1 MRDITVIIPVLN
13 KQLNSDELANA
24 VESVK
29 KCQEFYTEGKL
40 KVLIVVES
48 VENGLDYTAF
58 NGITYKYVVNDT
70 GNYDYCSQIN
80 FGVKHVDTE
89 YFSILEYDDYY
100 TKKWF
105 KMFNDYYVTNED
117 VSVFLPINIIHN
129 AKTDER
135 EFVNDIIWSSGFANE
150 LGIIDFDSLQQSG
163 SFNLTGGIFKTSD
176 WLGYKPSIKVA
187 FNYEYLLRATKPI
200 EDDKHE
206 QKSRQKIMV
215 VPKEGYHHEIFKDG
229 SLSSYYFDNI
239 NDNDNMKWFEL
250 AKREYAFDEDRNKG
264 IINIEE
270 EKMK

>member
-1 MRDITVIIPVLN
+1 MRDITVIIPLLEN
-13 KQLNSDELANA
+13 QLDSDELKNA
-24 VESVK
+24 VKSVDQ
-29 KCQEFYTEGKL
+29 CQEYYDGEL
-40 KVLIVVES
+40 KIL
-48 VENGLDYTAF
+48 
-58 NGITYKYVVNDT
+58 YVVPKQKETKYYTMFPTSRPISQQYIENDT
-70 GNYDYCSQIN
+70 GCYDYCSQIN

-163 SFNLTGGIFKTSD
+163 SFNLTGGVFKTSD

-187 FNYEYLLRATKPI
+187 FNYEYLLRATKPD
-200 EDDKHE
+200 ENDNP
-206 QKSRQKIMV
+206 RQKIMV

-239 NDNDNMKWFEL
+239 NDDDNMKWFEL

>member
-1 MRDITVIIPVLN
+1 MRDITVIIPLLEN
-13 KQLNSDELANA
+13 QLDSDGLKNA
-24 VESVK
+24 VKSVDQ
-29 KCQEFYTEGKL
+29 CQEYYDGEL
-40 KVLIVVES
+40 KIL
-48 VENGLDYTAF
+48 
-58 NGITYKYVVNDT
+58 YVVPMPKEERHCNYTVFPTNRPISQKYIENDT
-70 GNYDYCSQIN
+70 GCYDYCSQIN

-150 LGIIDFDSLQQSG
+150 LGMIDFDSLQQSG
-163 SFNLTGGIFKTSD
+163 SFNLTGGVFKTSD

-187 FNYEYLLRATKPI
+187 FNYEYLLRATKPD
-200 EDDKHE
+200 ENDNP
-206 QKSRQKIMV
+206 RQKIMV

-229 SLSSYYFDNI
+229 SLSSYYLDNI
-239 NDNDNMKWFEL
+239 NDDDNMKWFEL

>member
-1 MRDITVIIPVLN
+1 MKDITVIIPLLEN
-13 KQLNSDELANA
+13 QLDSDELKNA
-24 VESVK
+24 VKSVDQ
-29 KCQEFYTEGKL
+29 CQEYYDGEL
-40 KVLIVVES
+40 KIL
-48 VENGLDYTAF
+48 
-58 NGITYKYVVNDT
+58 YVVPKYYTMFPTNRPISQQYIENDT
-70 GNYDYCSQIN
+70 GCYDYCSQIN

-129 AKTDER
+129 AKTNER

-150 LGIIDFDSLQQSG
+150 LGMIDFDSLQQSG

-176 WLGYKPSIKVA
+176 WLGYKSSIKVA
-187 FNYEYLLRATKPI
+187 FNYEYLLRATNKG
-200 EDDKHE
+200 
-206 QKSRQKIMV
+206 QKIFV

-229 SLSSYYFDNI
+229 SLSSYYLDNI
-239 NDNDNMKWFEL
+239 TNDDNMKWFEL

-270 EKMK
+270 EKME

>member
-29 KCQEFYTEGKL
+29 KCQEFYNEGTL
-40 KVLIVVES
+40 KVLIVVEKA
-48 VENGLDYTAF
+48 ENCLDYPVF
-58 NGITYKYVVNDT
+58 NYLPYKYVENDT
-70 GNYDYCSQIN
+70 GHCDYCSQIN

-129 AKTDER
+129 AKSDER

-215 VPKEGYHHEIFKDG
+215 IPKEGYHHEIFKDG

-250 AKREYAFDEDRNKG
+250 AKREYAFDEDRNKD

>member
-1 MRDITVIIPVLN
+1 MRDITVIIPVLSS
-13 KQLNSDELANA
+13 QLSSIELSTA
-24 VESVK
+24 VMSVAE
-29 KCQEFYTEGKL
+29 CQKYYTDGKL
-40 KVLIVVES
+40 KVMIVRPVDNTVEDTS
-48 VENGLDYTAF
+48 FSANFGEVS
-58 NGITYKYVVNDT
+58 YVYNEGAT
-70 GNYDYCSQIN
+70 DYCSQIN

-105 KMFNDYYVTNED
+105 KMFNDYYTTNED

-129 AKTDER
+129 AKTNER

-150 LGIIDFDSLQQSG
+150 LGVIDFDSLQQSG

-176 WLGYKPSIKVA
+176 WLGYKPSINVA
-187 FNYEYLLRATKPI
+187 FNYEYLLRATNK
-200 EDDKHE
+200 K
-206 QKSRQKIMV
+206 QKIFV

-229 SLSSYYFDNI
+229 SLSSYYLETI
-239 NDNDNMKWFEL
+239 TDNDNMKWFEL

-270 EKMK
+270 DEMK

>member
-1 MRDITVIIPVLN
+1 MRDITVIIPLLEN
-13 KQLNSDELANA
+13 QLDSNDLENA
-24 VESVK
+24 VKSVD
-29 KCQEFYTEGKL
+29 KCKEYYEGK
-40 KVLIVVES
+40 VEI
-48 VENGLDYTAF
+48 L
-58 NGITYKYVVNDT
+58 YVVPKPKVEKTYTTYVTNNPIVQMYIENDT
-70 GNYDYCSQIN
+70 GKYDYCSQIN
-80 FGVKHVDTE
+80 FGVKHVKTE

-187 FNYEYLLRATKPI
+187 FNYEYLLRATQPI

-206 QKSRQKIMV
+206 KKPRQRIMV

-264 IINIEE
+264 IINIE
-270 EKMK
+270 

>member
-1 MRDITVIIPVLN
+1 MKDITVIIPVLD
-13 KQLNSDELANA
+13 KQLDSDELTNA
-24 VESVK
+24 VKSVRD
-29 KCQEFYTEGKL
+29 CQEFYTDGKL
-40 KVLIVVES
+40 KVLIVVEK
-48 VENGLDYTAF
+48 VENGFDYTQF
-58 NGITYKYVVNDT
+58 NGIPFKYIVNDT

-117 VSVFLPINIIHN
+117 VSIFLPINIIHN

-187 FNYEYLLRATKPI
+187 FNYEYLLRATNK
-200 EDDKHE
+200 K
-206 QKSRQKIMV
+206 QKIFV

-229 SLSSYYFDNI
+229 SLSSYYLDNI
-239 NDNDNMKWFEL
+239 NDDDNMKWFEL

-264 IINIEE
+264 IVNIKEDE
-270 EKMK
+270 LQ

>member
-13 KQLNSDELANA
+13 KQLNSNELTNA

-48 VENGLDYTAF
+48 VENGFDYTAF
-58 NGITYKYVVNDT
+58 NGISYKYIVNDT
-70 GNYDYCSQIN
+70 GKYDYCSQIN

-105 KMFNDYYVTNED
+105 KMFNDYYTTNED

-129 AKTDER
+129 AKTNER

-150 LGIIDFDSLQQSG
+150 LGVIDFDSLQQSG

-176 WLGYKPSIKVA
+176 WLGYKPSINVA
-187 FNYEYLLRATKPI
+187 FNYEYLLRATNK
-200 EDDKHE
+200 K
-206 QKSRQKIMV
+206 QKIFV

-229 SLSSYYFDNI
+229 SLSSYYLDTI
-239 NDNDNMKWFEL
+239 TDNDNMKWFEL

-270 EKMK
+270 DEMK